1 MLVSTHYMDEAERC
15 TRLAILDRGRIVADG
30 TPHELMAKLPGRTL
44 LVDTAEARRAQ
55 QALRDLPGI
64 IALAQIG
71 TSLRVLAAD
80 DAELTTRVQSR
91 LASAGV
97 VGTVEPTAPNLE
109 DVFVAATNKPKEHA
123 REPA

>member
-1 MLVSTHYMDEAERC
+1 MDEAERC

-55 QALRDLPGI
+55 QALRDLPGV

-80 DAELTTRVQSR
+80 DAELTTRVESR

-97 VGTVEPTAPNLE
+97 AGTVEPTAPNLE

-123 REPA
+123 RESA